1 MWKGGHH
8 SSGNNGNGGGGCGMM
23 VELLRVLDPD
33 EVLHGGTK
41 IIAHNKK

>member
-8 SSGNNGNGGGGCGMM
+8 SSGNSGSGGGGCGMM
-23 VELLRVLDPD
+23 VELLRVLDAD